1 MEIFPEKTSFRNLG
15 PRKNCPSPPNST
27 PGLRQCTHV
36 RTHADIRTNR
46 LMHIDFNTLFYGITC
61 KVLNVRHISLERG
74 GIGVCSAPSKRRV
87 AVSNLSQATA
97 WRPWTSCS
105 PICEEGNGKPPH
117 SSYPQVA

>member
-15 PRKNCPSPPNST
+15 PRKISVPPNSA

-61 KVLNVRHISLERG
+61 NVLNVRHISLERG

-87 AVSNLSQATA
+87 AVSNLPQATA